1 MYINVFSVI
10 MFLINILKFMNGWMN
25 SLLNILVLIFYMK
38 ILFIE
43 LIILKHFLYYYLLL
57 KIRDIFIEYN

>member
-1 MYINVFSVI
+1 MYIYVFSVI

-57 KIRDIFIEYN
+57 KIRDIFIVYN

>member
-1 MYINVFSVI
+1 
-10 MFLINILKFMNGWMN
+10 MNSWMN

>member
-1 MYINVFSVI
+1 MYIYVFSVI

>member
-1 MYINVFSVI
+1 MYIYVFSVI
-10 MFLINILKFMNGWMN
+10 MFLINILKFMNSWMN
-25 SLLNILVLIFYMK
+25 SLLNIFLIFYMK

-57 KIRDIFIEYN
+57 KIRDIFIVYN